1 MKRRDFLF
9 KVAAPA
15 AVLPI
20 AIGGLHLRAFGRTPA
35 FEALSASAGCD
46 DRILVLVQLVG
57 GNDGLNTVIPLD
69 QYSIYSAAR
78 SNIAIPEKDVLKLS
92 DATGLHP
99 KLTGLE
105 ALYKEGHLAVIQ
117 NVGYPTPNFSH
128 FRSVDVWNTGSDYDQ
143 FLTTGW
149 MGRYLEHIYP
159 NYPFGYPKPAVPDP
173 VAIQVGSIISPVL
186 DGTMANL
193 GMAFTNPGSYYD
205 INEFDSP
212 DTKSTGGA
220 GESLAFIKQT
230 GDQINKFAVP
240 VKEAASKPMKRS
252 PKWPT
257 DPKNTLAPQLKI
269 VSQLIA
275 GGLKTKVYIVTL
287 PGFDTHSS
295 QNIDAGTNPPHPNLL
310 WYLSTSIVAF
320 MDELK
325 LNGNDER
332 VLGMTFS
339 EFGRRIISNS
349 AAGTDHG
356 AAAPLFVFGT
366 KVKGGI
372 IGPNATLPDK
382 PTVEDNIMMQVDFR
396 SVYSSMLK
404 EWFCS
409 DEEVIRNVLFKDFKS
424 LPLVA

>member
-15 AVLPI
+15 AVLPFT
-20 AIGGLHLRAFGRTPA
+20 IGGWNVRAFGHSPS
-35 FEALSASAGCD
+35 FQALADSTGCD
-46 DRILVLVQLVG
+46 DRVLVLVQLVG

-69 QYSIYSAAR
+69 QYSVYHAAR
-78 SNIAIPEKDVLKLS
+78 TNIAIPEKDIIKLT

-99 KLTGLE
+99 NLDGLE
-105 ALYKEGHLAVIQ
+105 RLYKDGHLSVIQ

-128 FRSVDVWNTGSDYDQ
+128 FRSVDVWATGSDYDQ

-149 MGRYLEHIYP
+149 MGRYLEQLYP
-159 NYPFGYPKPAVPDP
+159 GYPFGYPKPEVPDP
-173 VAIQVGSIISPVL
+173 IAIQVGSIISPVL
-186 DGTMANL
+186 DGTLSNL

-212 DTKSTGGA
+212 NPKKSAADDVLG
-220 GESLAFIKQT
+220 FIKQT
-230 GDQINKFAVP
+230 GDQISKFAVP
-240 VKEAASKPMKRS
+240 VKEAASKTMKHS

-257 DPKNTLAPQLKI
+257 DPKNTLAPQLKV
-269 VSQLIA
+269 VSQLIT

-295 QNIDAGTNPPHPNLL
+295 QNIDAGVNSPHPSLL
-310 WYLSTSIVAF
+310 RYLSTSVAAF

-325 LNGNDER
+325 LNGQAER

-356 AAAPLFVFGT
+356 AAAPLFVFGA

-372 IGPNATLPDK
+372 LGNNPKLPDK
-382 PTVEDNIMMQVDFR
+382 PTVEDNIAMQVDYR
-396 SVYSSMLK
+396 SVYSSVLK
-404 EWFCS
+404 EWFCA
-409 DEEVIRNVLFKDFKS
+409 DEALLRKTLFKDFQS
-424 LPLVA
+424 LPLLA